1 MLQGDVTAYD
11 VVNDRVVT
19 RGFPPHVMF
28 YAAGVNHDDVKL
40 GPEGTQQPFLFRRS
54 QYHGYFI
61 APLASA
67 TK

>member
-1 MLQGDVTAYD
+1 
-11 VVNDRVVT
+11 
-19 RGFPPHVMF
+19 MF